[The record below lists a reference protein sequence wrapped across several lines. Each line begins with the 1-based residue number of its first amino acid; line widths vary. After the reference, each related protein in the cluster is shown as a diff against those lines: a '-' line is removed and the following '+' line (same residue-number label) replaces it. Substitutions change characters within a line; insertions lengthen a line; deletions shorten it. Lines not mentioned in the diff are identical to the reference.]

1 MPETRNN
8 REEVFKK
15 KNAQIDQK
23 MENDDFQTP
32 KAAGG
37 SRNNGSAT
45 KFLSVILTEI
55 KRLRPYLAECLAI
68 KQELHDIKTSIWR
81 RSLPIQ
87 QRREIRIAMNHTA
100 TQKCPV

>member
-23 MENDDFQTP
+23 MENDDFRTP

-45 KFLSVILTEI
+45 KFLSEILTEI
-55 KRLRPYLAECLAI
+55 KSLRPYLAGCWLSNKNYMI
-68 KQELHDIKTSIWR
+68 SNVHFG
-81 RSLPIQ
+81 
-87 QRREIRIAMNHTA
+87 NF
-100 TQKCPV
+100 QKDGEDHSQYNNAERYG